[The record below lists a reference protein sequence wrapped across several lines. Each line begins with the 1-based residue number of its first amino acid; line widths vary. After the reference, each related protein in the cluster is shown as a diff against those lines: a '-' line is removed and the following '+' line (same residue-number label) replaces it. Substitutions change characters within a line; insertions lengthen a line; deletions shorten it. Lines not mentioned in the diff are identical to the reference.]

1 MFSSEDEKITIGTT
15 SLEKGVVV
23 HQKITDPFKRMIR
36 NALKEQRIILLERK
50 NELEIWDGSAQQ
62 RFKKAFGL
70 TNEKAR
76 QWILEGINKEI
87 LLNNEIP
94 ISNFKKTKENVYAS
108 VNSSDLEHNINIG
121 EKFSKAPLTGENS
134 QVVTLCH
141 EMSHFDDILGT
152 KDLGEGSPRSYAVS
166 LARKCDERTMQS
178 SYNFEMYFV

>member
-1 MFSSEDEKITIGTT
+1 
-15 SLEKGVVV
+15 
-23 HQKITDPFKRMIR
+23 MIR

-50 NELEIWDGSAQQ
+50 NELEIWDGCAQQ

-141 EMSHFDDILGT
+141 
-152 KDLGEGSPRSYAVS
+152 
-166 LARKCDERTMQS
+166 
-178 SYNFEMYFV
+178 